1 MGKVLYI
8 EDELTRNIG
17 AIRKYFNAILAGR
30 NLLQPLAELEK
41 QGRALPRDVVNICNK
56 ASELDVVYKFPVA
69 LTKIVHRS
77 EDYDLIIVDRD
88 LSTYDYEADTDK
100 ITADLEFTGI
110 NDPAGKATSYKGRE
124 GDLLLMVLLRTH
136 PAYKDKVYLLAE
148 QASEVI
154 KSSDELETLVDVV
167 HFPAERIL
175 DKGAPAE
182 QVIGSLMA
190 DLPAFAIQNTYQRQ
204 CDILRKQLSEEAVD
218 SFVAIAKLASNL
230 ETKIDFLQ
238 KLRPLTETFLVT
250 LAEKVNDTRA
260 PYWYKLHGKLS
271 LQEKDFINSLDK
283 IDSQLN
289 LGYNKN
295 IRQCLYSLWQIP
307 SDFASHTSGNQDDIT
322 LYTLTALF
330 NQLCDVILWF
340 DKAMDRLSAK
350 S

>member
-8 EDELTRNIG
+8 EDELTCNIG
-17 AIRKYFNAILAGR
+17 AISKYFNAILAGR
-30 NLLQPLAELEK
+30 NLLQPLAELEQK
-41 QGRALPRDVVNICNK
+41 SGVLPRDVVNICNK

-77 EDYDLIIVDRD
+77 EDYDLIIMDRD
-88 LSTYDYEADTDK
+88 LSSYNYAAETEK
-100 ITADLEFTGI
+100 IRTDLEFAGLS
-110 NDPAGKATSYKGRE
+110 DPAGKAQGYRGRE

-136 PAYKDKVYLLAE
+136 PSHKDKVYLLAE
-148 QASEVI
+148 QASGVI
-154 KSSDELETLVDVV
+154 KSSEELETLVDVMQ
-167 HFPAERIL
+167 FPADRIL
-175 DKGAPAE
+175 EKGAQAE

-190 DLPAFAIQNTYQRQ
+190 DLPAFTIQNTYQRQ
-204 CDILRKQLSEEAVD
+204 CDILRKRFSEEAVD
-218 SFVAIAKLASNL
+218 SFVTIAKLASSV

-250 LAEKVNDTRA
+250 LAEKVNDLRA
-260 PYWYKLHGKLS
+260 PYWFKLHGKLS
-271 LQEKDFINSLDK
+271 LQQKDFINSLDK
-283 IDSQLN
+283 IDSRFN

-322 LYTLTALF
+322 VYTITALF

-340 DKAMDRLSAK
+340 DKAMEKLQK
-350 S
+350 